1 MANTLTSLLV
11 TIMSRGLPALRKAC
25 VMSRMVRT
33 DFSMELSKVGK
44 TIDLPVPSDLTVSD
58 VTSTST
64 PLSPTA
70 LTPETKQI
78 SLNKWKRVHFALDDQ
93 ELTQIEYS
101 QNFVPMQMEAA
112 FKALGE
118 QVNADLMA
126 LYADVYGYVGT
137 AATTPFATTVAAA
150 TDARKALANQLAPFS
165 PRYGVLNPDGMANAL
180 ALAAFSN
187 LQQTGD
193 SGVIIEGLLGRKFG
207 FDWAEDQQIPSHTA
221 GTGASYL
228 INNGGGYAAG
238 IKTVT
243 VDTGSGTILVGDIVT
258 FAGVTGTYVVTSA
271 LSGNSFSFY
280 PGLAGA
286 VADNAAVTLK
296 ATHVSNL
303 AFHRDAFALCV
314 RPLDDVAQKLIP
326 SLQIVTMQDPLS
338 GIPVRLEI
346 SRQNKQT
353 LFDMDILYGV
363 KTLRPEYACR
373 IAG

>member
-11 TIMSRGLPALRKAC
+11 TIMSRGLPSLRKAC
-25 VMSRMVRT
+25 VMSRLVRT
-33 DFSMELSKVGK
+33 DFQMELSKQGK
-44 TIDLPVPSDLTVSD
+44 TIDLPVPQSLTVSD
-58 VTSTST
+58 VTSSST
-64 PLSPTA
+64 PLSPTG
-70 LTPETKQI
+70 LTPTTVQI

-93 ELTQIEYS
+93 ELTQIES
-101 QNFVPMQMEAA
+101 DMNFVPMQMGEA

-118 QVNADLMA
+118 QVNSDLMA

-137 AATTPFATTVAAA
+137 AATTPFATTVAGA
-150 TDARKALANQLAPFS
+150 TDARKALANQLAPLD
-165 PRYGVLNPDGMANAL
+165 PRYGVLNPDAMANAL
-180 ALAAFSN
+180 ALAAFSSF
-187 LQQTGD
+187 QQSSD
-193 SGVIIEGLLGRKFG
+193 PNVVIEGSLGRKYG
-207 FDWAEDQQIPSHTA
+207 MNWVEDQQIPTHTA
-221 GTGASYL
+221 GTGSGYL

-238 IKTVT
+238 IKTVA
-243 VDTGSGTILVGDIVT
+243 VDTGSGTIIAGDVVT

-271 LSGNSFSFY
+271 LSGGSFSFY

-296 ATHVSNL
+296 ATHVANL
-303 AFHRDAFALCV
+303 AFHRDAFALVV

-338 GIPVRLEI
+338 KIPVRLEI